1 MTTHASTA
9 GWKPAHILLPN
20 DGSEYAAGA
29 IRVAI
34 EAAKHCG
41 ADITLMTALPLGSDL
56 ETLGTQDLQAEETAR
71 AQAQLDAG
79 AREIVASGITCTT
92 EVRHAEHPDVA
103 IVESAI
109 EASADLIVM
118 GRRGKRGLARLMVGH
133 ATAKVIGA
141 APCDVLVVPRA
152 AAFWTRR
159 ILLAT
164 DGSANSEAAVRRAA
178 DLGKLCGL
186 PVSVVSVVAPSH
198 GEARR
203 AAAQHAVES
212 AVATLKA
219 EGIDTDGAVAEG
231 RPDEVIV
238 AQAKARADLIVL
250 GSHGHTGLLG
260 VLLGSVSERVI
271 GAADCA
277 VLVAITRTA

>member
-1 MTTHASTA
+1 MTTQVSTA
-9 GWKPAHILLPN
+9 AWKPARILLPS

-29 IRVAI
+29 VRVAT
-34 EAAKHCG
+34 ALARRCG
-41 ADITLMTALPLGSDL
+41 ADITLMTALPLGNDL
-56 ETLGTQDLQAEETAR
+56 EILGTRDLLAEETAQ
-71 AQAQLDAG
+71 AQAQLDAD
-79 AREIVASGITCTT
+79 ARAIAAAGVTCAT
-92 EVRHAEHPDVA
+92 EVRHDEHPDVA
-103 IVESAI
+103 IVESAR
-109 EASADLIVM
+109 ESAADLIVM

-152 AAFWTRR
+152 AAFWSRR

-164 DGSANSEAAVRRAA
+164 DGSAHGEAALRRAA
-178 DLGKLCGL
+178 DLGTQCGL
-186 PVSVVSVVAPSH
+186 PVSVLSVVASSH

-203 AAAQHAVES
+203 AMAQRAVDA
-212 AVATLKA
+212 AVASLKA
-219 EGIDTDGAVAEG
+219 QGIDADGTVAEG

-238 AQAKARADLIVL
+238 AQAKARADLIVV

-277 VLVAITRTA
+277 VLVAIPQAA